1 MPLRTEADAEHNLF
15 YWFFRNTNADAPLI
29 VWINGGPGSTSMF
42 GLFIENGP
50 LRVVQTGTTLDDFE
64 IKKADKAWTDDYH
77 VVYLDQPANVGFS
90 WGTSFIDNEQEGSYE
105 FSRFLV

>member
-1 MPLRTEADAEHNLF
+1 
-15 YWFFRNTNADAPLI
+15 
-29 VWINGGPGSTSMF
+29 MF

-105 FSRFLV
+105 FSRFLVKFF